1 MCAGGK
7 GMGGNSM
14 CPHICPGENP
24 ICQTALESNQG
35 WSWRRWTVMKAS
47 SIKFLIELLNNA
59 LLSKEYLCFE
69 MIQESHVC
77 TEMDLR
83 LS

>member
-1 MCAGGK
+1 
-7 GMGGNSM
+7 
-14 CPHICPGENP
+14 
-24 ICQTALESNQG
+24 
-35 WSWRRWTVMKAS
+35 MKAS